1 MEQPSVLEVA
11 DLVVDLGGVR
21 ILDGLDIDV
30 LPGEFAWLSG
40 PNGAGKST
48 FLRAIAG
55 LIPWRGTI
63 RIGGDEPFDTAAR
76 ARFVYAPDQPVLYE
90 DLTLAEHAFFMS
102 RIYHQPEAEE
112 QILGLLAGFLLE
124 DRLEAMPPT
133 LSRGMQQKLALA
145 LALGLRV
152 DLYLLD
158 EPYDGLDARARPVLG
173 EAMAQRVEEGRS
185 VLVTTH
191 VGAQIDELRAHH
203 EVRRIEMEDG
213 RLMPGEGDRV

>member
-1 MEQPSVLEVA
+1 MERPSVLEVA

-21 ILDGLDIDV
+21 ILDGIDID
-30 LPGEFAWLSG
+30 LFQGDFAWLSG

-48 FLRAIAG
+48 LLRAIAG
-55 LIPWRGTI
+55 LIPSRGTI
-63 RIGGDEPFDTAAR
+63 RIEGDEPSFTAAR

-102 RIYHQPEAEE
+102 RIYDQPDAEE
-112 QILGLLAGFLLE
+112 RILGLLAGFQLE

-173 EAMAQRVEEGRS
+173 EAMVQRVEEGCS

-191 VGAQIDELRAHH
+191 VGAQIDELRVHH
-203 EVRRIEMEDG
+203 VIRRIEMEGG
-213 RLMPGEGDRV
+213 RLIPGEGDMV